1 MQIIVNFIM
10 QQLRKRD
17 ANRQAVGDRI
27 LSQKGK
33 SLRTIKKYTDNDNDY
48 SVEIIL
54 NDPSLVFILKTL
66 SSNICMFCDFKI
78 TLHQTLIK

>member
-1 MQIIVNFIM
+1 M

-17 ANRQAVGDRI
+17 ANKQAVGDRI

-33 SLRTIKKYTDNDNDY
+33 SLRTIKKYTDNDNFY

-54 NDPSLVFILKTL
+54 NDPSVVFILKTF
-66 SSNICMFCDFKI
+66 SSNFA
-78 TLHQTLIK
+78 